1 VSDPVQRLFD
11 VFIIG
16 GGINGVGIANDAA
29 GRGLDVMLC
38 EMNDLASATS
48 SASSKLIHGGLRYL
62 EHYEFRLVKEAL
74 AEREVLLKN
83 APHIISP
90 LRFILPHQPH
100 LRPAWMIRSGL
111 FLYDNLSKRV
121 TLEGSKSIKFGAD
134 SELVPEIK
142 KGFEY
147 SDAKVSDTRLTLLNA
162 VSARNKGATIK
173 TRTKCINATTQG
185 GVWQITLIDQLSG
198 EEYQVQAK
206 TLVNA
211 AGPWVDKLINVV
223 DTDKISE
230 SLRLVQGSHIVVP
243 KITDQSH
250 AYILQNSDGRIVFIL
265 PYENDF
271 NLIGT
276 TDLDYVGE
284 PSEAKITDGEI
295 DYLIEITNQYLNSK
309 ISRSDIVHTYCGV
322 RPLLQDEAENA
333 QKATRDYTLELHQS
347 KTNAP
352 LLTIYGGKI
361 TTYRKLSEAAVN
373 KLATLFTDKPSL
385 EPWTRHAPLPGGD
398 FEDKE
403 VFATTI
409 RNEFPWLPDDLRVR
423 LITSYG
429 SLIYGLLGN
438 CKALSDLGRD
448 FGANLFEREVRYMVE
463 QEWATCAEDILW
475 RRSKVGLRISEAQKA
490 ELEQFV
496 KQLMSIEG
504 SQPPRVAAR

>member
-1 VSDPVQRLFD
+1 MRKSAQRLFD

-62 EHYEFRLVKEAL
+62 EHYEFRLVKQAL

-121 TLEGSKSIKFGAD
+121 SLKGSKSIKFGAD

-173 TRTKCINATTQG
+173 TRTKCVKATTQDG
-185 GVWQITLIDQLSG
+185 LWRLSLLDQLTG
-198 EEYQVQAK
+198 EQYQVQAR

-223 DTDKISE
+223 DTDKTTDSI
-230 SLRLVQGSHIVVP
+230 RLVQGSHIVVP
-243 KITDQSH
+243 KVTDQSH

-276 TDLDYVGE
+276 TDLDYEGD
-284 PSEAKITDGEI
+284 PSQAKITDGEI
-295 DYLIEITNQYLNSK
+295 EYLIEITNQYLNKK
-309 ISRSDIVHTYCGV
+309 ITRSDIVHTYCGV

-347 KTNAP
+347 DTSAP

-373 KLATLFTDKPSL
+373 KLADLFPEHPSL
-385 EPWTRHAPLPGGD
+385 QPWTKNAPLPGGD
-398 FEDKE
+398 FDDKD
-403 VFATTI
+403 VFATSI
-409 RNEFPWLPDDLRVR
+409 RNEFPWLPNDMRVR

-429 SLIYGLLGN
+429 TLIYGLLGN
-438 CKALSDLGRD
+438 SKSLSDLGRD
-448 FGANLFEREVRYMVE
+448 FGAHLHESEVRYMVE
-463 QEWATCAEDILW
+463 QEWATCAEDVIW
-475 RRSKVGLRISEAQKA
+475 RRSKLGLYLTKAQVV
-490 ELEQFV
+490 ELELFITG
-496 KQLMSIEG
+496 LINASEL
-504 SQPPRVAAR
+504 QPQNG

>member
-1 VSDPVQRLFD
+1 MTNSTGSNVDLVSNNTKQCVD

-121 TLEGSKSIKFGAD
+121 TLESSKSIKFGED
-134 SELVPEIK
+134 SELVSDIK

-162 VSARNKGATIK
+162 ISAKQEGAEIL
-173 TRTKCINATTQG
+173 TRTKCVKAVTKDNLWHITMAD
-185 GVWQITLIDQLSG
+185 QITGKQRT
-198 EEYQVQAK
+198 VQARS
-206 TLVNA
+206 LVNA
-211 AGPWVDKLINVV
+211 AGPWVDKLIDIVESGK
-223 DTDKISE
+223 KIDA
-230 SLRLVQGSHIVVP
+230 LRLVQGSHIVVP
-243 KITDQSH
+243 QVVDQSH

-265 PYENDF
+265 PYENDH

-276 TDLDYVGE
+276 TDLDYTGD
-284 PSEAKITDGEI
+284 PNKAAITQDEI
-295 DYLIEITNQYLNSK
+295 DYLVEITNQYLVKK
-309 ISRSDIVHTYCGV
+309 IKADDIVHTYCGV
-322 RPLLQDEAENA
+322 RPLLQDEAEDA
-333 QKATRDYTLELHQS
+333 QKATRDYTLDMYS
-347 KTNAP
+347 SDKSAP

-361 TTYRKLSEAAVN
+361 TTYRKLSEAAVD
-373 KLATLFTDKPSL
+373 KLSTLFPNKTSKA
-385 EPWTRHAPLPGGD
+385 WTKTAPLPGGD
-398 FEDKE
+398 FEDKQQ
-403 VFATTI
+403 FA
-409 RNEFPWLPDDLRVR
+409 EQVSKDYPWLPTVLSARM
-423 LITSYG
+423 IASYG
-429 SLIYGLLGN
+429 TLLYHI
-438 CKALSDLGRD
+438 LGQAQD
-448 FGANLFEREVRYMVE
+448 VEELGEHFGAHLYAREVQYMV
-463 QEWATCAEDILW
+463 QHEWARCAEDVLW
-475 RRSKVGLRISEAQKA
+475 RRSKLGLRLSA
-490 ELEQFV
+490 EQIAAVEQFITRC
-496 KQLMSIEG
+496 SH
-504 SQPPRVAAR
+504 

>member
-1 VSDPVQRLFD
+1 MSDSAQRLYD

-48 SASSKLIHGGLRYL
+48 SSSSKLIHGGLRYL

-121 TLEGSKSIKFGAD
+121 TLEGSKSIKFGED

-162 VSARNKGATIK
+162 ISAREKGATIK
-173 TRTKCINATTQG
+173 TRTKCINAITEDD
-185 GVWQITLIDQLSG
+185 VWLLTLEDQTSG
-198 EEYQVQAK
+198 QSYQVRAK
-206 TLVNA
+206 SLVNA
-211 AGPWVDKLINVV
+211 AGPWVDRLVGIV
-223 DTDKISE
+223 DADQKNE
-230 SLRLVQGSHIVVP
+230 SIRLVQGSHIVVP
-243 KITDQSH
+243 KVTDQSH

-276 TDLDYVGE
+276 TDLDYEGD
-284 PSEAKITDGEI
+284 PGQAKITDGEI
-295 DYLIEITNQYLNSK
+295 EYLVSITNQYLK
-309 ISRSDIVHTYCGV
+309 TQIAKEDIVHTYCGV

-347 KTNAP
+347 DACAP

-361 TTYRKLSEAAVN
+361 TTYRKLAEAAVN
-373 KLATLFTDKPSL
+373 KLSEVFPEYSSL
-385 EPWTRHAPLPGGD
+385 KPWTKYYPLPGGD
-398 FEDKE
+398 ISDKDS
-403 VFATTI
+403 FSTKI
-409 RNEFPWLPDDLRVR
+409 SKQFPWLPEHMRARFV
-423 LITSYG
+423 TSYG
-429 SLIYGLLGN
+429 TLIYPLLGDS
-438 CKALSDLGRD
+438 KSLDDLGRH
-448 FGANLFEREVRYMVE
+448 FGAQLFEKEVRYMVE
-463 QEWATCAEDILW
+463 SEWAMCAEDIMW
-475 RRSKVGLRISEAQKA
+475 RRSKLGLHLTEEQVA
-490 ELEQFV
+490 ELDAFI
-496 KQLMSIEG
+496 QLLINKN
-504 SQPPRVAAR
+504 

>member
-1 VSDPVQRLFD
+1 MTNSMGSKVDSVNSNTKQIVD

-121 TLEGSKSIKFGAD
+121 TLEGSKSIKFGKD
-134 SELVPEIK
+134 SELVSDIK

-162 VSARNKGATIK
+162 LSAKQEGAEIL
-173 TRTKCINATTQG
+173 TRTKCVKAVTQDNL
-185 GVWQITLIDQLSG
+185 WHITMEDQITG
-198 EEYQVQAK
+198 EQREVQARS
-206 TLVNA
+206 LVNA
-211 AGPWVDKLINVV
+211 AGPWVDKLIDVV
-223 DTDKISE
+223 QSGKKVDA
-230 SLRLVQGSHIVVP
+230 LRLVQGSHIVVP
-243 KITDQSH
+243 QVVDNSH

-265 PYENDF
+265 PYENDH

-276 TDLDYVGE
+276 TDLDYVGD
-284 PSEAKITDGEI
+284 PTKAKITQEEI
-295 DYLIEITNQYLNSK
+295 DYLVEITNQYLVKK
-309 ISRSDIVHTYCGV
+309 IKAEDIVHTYCGV
-322 RPLLQDEAENA
+322 RPLLQDEAEDA
-333 QKATRDYTLELHQS
+333 QKATRDYTLDMYSSERS
-347 KTNAP
+347 AP

-373 KLATLFTDKPSL
+373 KLAELFPDKASQA
-385 EPWTRHAPLPGGD
+385 WTKTAPLPGGD
-398 FEDKE
+398 FENKE
-403 VFATTI
+403 DFAKQVKGD
-409 RNEFPWLPDDLRVR
+409 FPWLPESLSTRMISSYGTLLYTILGDAKSVDDL
-423 LITSYG
+423 G
-429 SLIYGLLGN
+429 EH
-438 CKALSDLGRD
+438 
-448 FGANLFEREVRYMVE
+448 FGANLYASEVQYMV
-463 QEWATCAEDILW
+463 QNEWATCAEDVLW
-475 RRSKVGLRISEAQKA
+475 RRSKLGLR
-490 ELEQFV
+490 LTPEQIQTVENFI
-496 KQLMSIEG
+496 KNYCH
-504 SQPPRVAAR
+504 

>member
-1 VSDPVQRLFD
+1 MTNSMGSKVDSVNSNTKQIVD

-121 TLEGSKSIKFGAD
+121 TLEGSKSIKFGKD
-134 SELVPEIK
+134 SELVSDIK

-162 VSARNKGATIK
+162 LSAKQEGAEIL
-173 TRTKCINATTQG
+173 TRTKCVKAVTQDNL
-185 GVWQITLIDQLSG
+185 WHITMEDQITG
-198 EEYQVQAK
+198 EQREVQARS
-206 TLVNA
+206 LVNA
-211 AGPWVDKLINVV
+211 AGPWVDKLIDVV
-223 DTDKISE
+223 QSGKKVDA
-230 SLRLVQGSHIVVP
+230 LRLVQGSHIVVP
-243 KITDQSH
+243 QVVDNSH

-265 PYENDF
+265 PYENDH

-276 TDLDYVGE
+276 TDLDYVGD
-284 PSEAKITDGEI
+284 PTKAKITQEEI
-295 DYLIEITNQYLNSK
+295 DYLVEITNQYLVKK
-309 ISRSDIVHTYCGV
+309 IKAEDIVHTYCGV
-322 RPLLQDEAENA
+322 RPLLQDEAEDA
-333 QKATRDYTLELHQS
+333 QKATRDYTLDMYSSERS
-347 KTNAP
+347 AP

-373 KLATLFTDKPSL
+373 KLAELFPDKTGQA
-385 EPWTRHAPLPGGD
+385 WTKTAPLPGGD
-398 FEDKE
+398 FENKE
-403 VFATTI
+403 DFAKQVKSD
-409 RNEFPWLPDDLRVR
+409 FPWLPESLRTRMISSYGTLLYTILGDAQSLDDL
-423 LITSYG
+423 G
-429 SLIYGLLGN
+429 EH
-438 CKALSDLGRD
+438 
-448 FGANLFEREVRYMVE
+448 FGANLYASELQYMVQ
-463 QEWATCAEDILW
+463 QEWATCAEDVLW
-475 RRSKVGLRISEAQKA
+475 RRSKLGLR
-490 ELEQFV
+490 LTPEQIQTVENFI
-496 KQLMSIEG
+496 KNYCH
-504 SQPPRVAAR
+504 